1 MSTFTP
7 ITLTASV
14 GSYSAIALYDE
25 SDGTGLENENQIYS
39 VVLNSISVQ
48 SHADQST
55 RESLLY
61 NGLDIEAGMYISDDS
76 ANTIVRIKS
85 ISAKSE
91 AAITCLVEDVDMLS
105 FRLNSNNTMATS
117 TSVVIFRLNSEGEPL
132 IIDTSGFLAGKVDS
146 LQSRFS
152 LNERDDRVKFSHSSA
167 VNVKVGDI
175 VTIDDNGSL
184 VKFGTVG
191 ASETKLGVVLELI
204 KGGKDVYIKPF
215 NDIARGYSDPE
226 ALTGTPGDIYY
237 TSTTDAGKIT
247 TIEGGKAAFLH
258 LNNAVATSLE
268 ITSAILPT
276 NIDTL
281 EINSITVFDGPGGNT
296 VVDSSALS
304 VLINTFTSQ
313 TNVTSAVAQA
323 PASVDSD
330 DNSPNYAGYWPTA
343 DVFIPIGT
351 AGGSPGSYAEVTISD
366 GVNSGN
372 VVFDTPDVVA
382 NIGGTNYDIMSP
394 TAIAAEFNATIVA
407 NGLDIIC
414 VEYDKASGV
423 GNGVKLTTTGS
434 ATGITLTN
442 VAADAFGANIVG
454 GGSATG
460 IGLTATLGDALLTL
474 TRASG
479 GAILIDGSPNSGGY
493 INQGGV
499 VSSNSGRIPHLLL
512 IESEGAAD
520 QGVQV
525 SGVDTRADLNQN
537 PNVTSVDGDST
548 GITITHT
555 PFLDGNVTVKV
566 NGMEVD
572 LGDKTF
578 DCYFSNDAGVSARP
592 VADIEAGDTLYWNGS
607 IAGYELDATDD
618 VDIRYMAGSDD
629 IENYVAPAPPS
640 PIGPASPAPGPG
652 AA

>member
-7 ITLTASV
+7 ITLTATV

-91 AAITCLVEDVDMLS
+91 AALTCLVEDVDMLS
-105 FRLNSNNTMATS
+105 FRLNSNNSMAPS

-152 LNERDDRVKFSHSSA
+152 LNERDDRVKFSHNSA

-215 NDIARGYSDPE
+215 NDITRGYSDPE

-281 EINSITVFDGPGGNT
+281 EINGITVFDGPGGNT

-343 DVFIPIGT
+343 DVFIPIGA

-434 ATGITLTN
+434 ATGI
-442 VAADAFGANIVG
+442 
-454 GGSATG
+454 
-460 IGLTATLGDALLTL
+460 GLTATLGAALLTL

-493 INQGGV
+493 VNQGGV

-512 IESEGAAD
+512 IESEGSAD
-520 QGVQV
+520 QGAQV

-537 PNVTSVDGDST
+537 SNVTSADGDST

-640 PIGPASPAPGPG
+640 PSGPVSPAPGPG